1 LNQKLRIQSYSR
13 LLEPCA
19 EKLACTVLRGER
31 VSDVPD
37 LPDQLM
43 MEESRMKVA
52 PLKLPYGNSD
62 FHDIRTGN
70 FFYVDKTSYIEK
82 LEQLNAKYLFFI
94 RPRRFGKSLF
104 LSMLEH
110 YYDRNKQDDFERLF
124 GDLYIGKYS
133 TERRNQYF
141 ILYLDFSGLDT
152 SDSALLKGSFQKR
165 FKGTVIRFLDKY
177 SNHFKN
183 VSKLKSNLEQSDDIV
198 SVWEILF
205 EAVAQSATKI
215 YLIIDEYDH
224 FANSIIATG
233 DGLFYKDII
242 RASGFVRNFYEVVK
256 IGTKSVIDRIF
267 VTGVSPIML
276 DDLTSGF
283 NISKNLTMHP
293 TFGEMLGFT
302 EEEVRGLVDQF
313 ESNIAPEV
321 LMDDLRSNYN
331 GYLFHEDG
339 KSRMYNPDMILYFF
353 DEWSTSGHFPKQLI
367 DDNVKTDY
375 TRLRR
380 LISNEDNRSML
391 TEIIANEQVTTQIIS
406 RFSFDNMYSQ
416 ENFTSLLFYMGFL
429 TIEKAE
435 YNRRVKLVIP
445 NYVIKT
451 VLWEYFGRM
460 LQDTTGLKYRL
471 VNDLHEAILEMAL
484 KGNIEPFVDFIGEK
498 IRGISFRDTLDEL
511 FIKGIL
517 LCYLGLTDT
526 YRVISEREVQN
537 GYPDLLLKKGSVY
550 GVDGPEVKFE
560 WMLELKYIKKKNQKQ
575 LERVREEAQDQL
587 KEYMTS
593 RYMAGRPNL
602 KAVALIFIGKGEIVV
617 DHFTR

>member
-1 LNQKLRIQSYSR
+1 
-13 LLEPCA
+13 
-19 EKLACTVLRGER
+19 
-31 VSDVPD
+31 
-37 LPDQLM
+37 M
-43 MEESRMKVA
+43 A
-52 PLKLPYGNSD
+52 PLKLPYGISD
-62 FHDIRTGN
+62 FNDIRTEN
-70 FFYVDKTSYIEK
+70 FFYVDKTMYIEK
-82 LEQLNAKYLFFI
+82 LERLNSKYLFFI

-104 LSMLEH
+104 LSILEH
-110 YYDRNKQDDFERLF
+110 YYDLNKKDDFDSLF
-124 GDLYIGKYS
+124 GDLYIGKHP

-141 ILYLDFSGLDT
+141 ILYLDFSGLNT
-152 SDSALLKGSFQKR
+152 SGRVELERTFLEA
-165 FKGTVIRFLDKY
+165 FKKAAIRFLNMY
-177 SNHFKN
+177 SMHFRDSSVLRDEVK
-183 VSKLKSNLEQSDDIV
+183 QSQDLR
-198 SVWEILF
+198 SVWDILF
-205 EAVAQSATKI
+205 EAVEPSEYKI
-215 YLIIDEYDH
+215 YLIIDEYDD
-224 FANSIIATG
+224 FTNDIIGTG
-233 DGLFYKDII
+233 DGLFYREII
-242 RASGFVRNFYEVVK
+242 RTSGFVRSFYKTVK
-256 IGTKSVIDRIF
+256 IGTKRVIDRIF
-267 VTGVSPIML
+267 ITGVSPIML

-293 TFGEMLGFT
+293 MFGEMLGFT
-302 EEEVRGLVDQF
+302 EEEVREIVAQF
-313 ESNIAPEV
+313 KFDIDSEM
-321 LMDDLRSNYN
+321 LMDELRSNYN

-339 KSRMYNPDMILYFF
+339 KLKVYNPDMILYFF
-353 DEWSTSGHFPKQLI
+353 DEWSTSGQFPKQLI

-380 LISNEDNRSML
+380 LISNEHNRSML
-391 TEIIANEQVTTQIIS
+391 KEIIANEQVTTQIIS
-406 RFSFDNMYSQ
+406 RFSFDNMYDE

-471 VNDLHEAILEMAL
+471 VNDLNEAILEMAL

-517 LCYLGLTDT
+517 LVFLGLTDT

-537 GYPDLLLKKGSVY
+537 GYPDLLLKRGSIY
-550 GVDGPEVKFE
+550 GTDGPEVKFE
-560 WMLELKYIKKKNQKQ
+560 WMFELKYIKKKNQKQ
-575 LERVREEAQDQL
+575 LERVRKDAQDQL

-617 DHFTR
+617 DHYSR

>member
-1 LNQKLRIQSYSR
+1 M
-13 LLEPCA
+13 
-19 EKLACTVLRGER
+19 T
-31 VSDVPD
+31 
-37 LPDQLM
+37 
-43 MEESRMKVA
+43 

-62 FHDIRTGN
+62 FNDIRTGN

-110 YYDRNKQDDFERLF
+110 YYDRNKKDDFERLF
-124 GDLYIGKYS
+124 GDLYIGKHP
-133 TERRNQYF
+133 TERRNNYF
-141 ILYLDFSGLDT
+141 MLNLDFSSLNT
-152 SDSALLKGSFQKR
+152 SDKTKLEDSFR
-165 FKGTVIRFLDKY
+165 ST
-177 SNHFKN
+177 
-183 VSKLKSNLEQSDDIV
+183 LKSEIIEFFNTYSMYFEDISMLKEEVRQYDDLRPMWNV
-198 SVWEILF
+198 LF
-205 EAVAQSATKI
+205 KAVKRSGTKI

-224 FANSIIATG
+224 FTNDIFAMG
-233 DGLFYKDII
+233 DGQFYKEII
-242 RASGFVRNFYEVVK
+242 RSSGFVRDFYEAMK

-267 VTGVSPIML
+267 ITGVSPIML

-293 TFGEMLGFT
+293 MFGEMLGFT
-302 EEEVRGLVDQF
+302 EEEVRGIVAQF
-313 ESNIAPEV
+313 DSNIDPEV
-321 LMDDLRSNYN
+321 LMDELRSNYN
-331 GYLFHEDG
+331 GYLFHEEG
-339 KSRMYNPDMILYFF
+339 KLRMYNPDMILYFF
-353 DEWSTSGHFPKQLI
+353 DEWSTLGYFPKQLL
-367 DDNVKTDY
+367 DENVKTDY

-380 LISNEDNRSML
+380 LIANEQNRSQL
-391 TEIIANEQVTTQIIS
+391 VEIIANEQVTTRIIS

-416 ENFTSLLFYMGFL
+416 ENFISLLFYMGFL

-435 YNRRVKLVIP
+435 YHRQVKLVIP
-445 NYVIKT
+445 NYVIKI

-460 LQDTTGLKYRL
+460 LQDTTGINYHL
-471 VNDLHEAILEMAL
+471 VNELHEAILEMASRG
-484 KGNIEPFVDFIGEK
+484 KIEPFVDFIGEK
-498 IRGISFRDTLDEL
+498 IRGISFRDTLDEQ

-517 LCYLGLTDT
+517 LVFLGLTDT

-575 LERVREEAQDQL
+575 LERVRKEAQDQL

-617 DHFTR
+617 DHYSR

>member
-1 LNQKLRIQSYSR
+1 
-13 LLEPCA
+13 
-19 EKLACTVLRGER
+19 
-31 VSDVPD
+31 
-37 LPDQLM
+37 M
-43 MEESRMKVA
+43 A
-52 PLKLPYGNSD
+52 PLKLPYGISD
-62 FHDIRTGN
+62 FNDIRTEN
-70 FFYVDKTSYIEK
+70 FFYVDKTMYIEK
-82 LEQLNAKYLFFI
+82 LERLNSKYLFFI

-104 LSMLEH
+104 LSILEH
-110 YYDRNKQDDFERLF
+110 YYDLNKKDDFNSLF
-124 GDLYIGKYS
+124 GDLYIGKHP

-141 ILYLDFSGLDT
+141 ILYLDFSGLNT
-152 SDSALLKGSFQKR
+152 SGRVELERTFLEA
-165 FKGTVIRFLDKY
+165 FKKAAIRFLNMY
-177 SNHFKN
+177 SMHFRDSSVLRDEVK
-183 VSKLKSNLEQSDDIV
+183 QSQDLR
-198 SVWEILF
+198 SVWDILF
-205 EAVAQSATKI
+205 EAVEPSEYKI
-215 YLIIDEYDH
+215 YLIIDEYDD
-224 FANSIIATG
+224 FTNDIIGTG
-233 DGLFYKDII
+233 DGLFYREII
-242 RASGFVRNFYEVVK
+242 RTSGFVRSFYKTVK
-256 IGTKSVIDRIF
+256 IGTKRVIDRIF
-267 VTGVSPIML
+267 ITGVSPIML

-293 TFGEMLGFT
+293 MFGEMLGFT
-302 EEEVRGLVDQF
+302 EEEVREIVAQF
-313 ESNIAPEV
+313 KFDIDSEM
-321 LMDDLRSNYN
+321 LMDELRSNYN

-339 KSRMYNPDMILYFF
+339 KLKVYNPDMILYFF
-353 DEWSTSGHFPKQLI
+353 DEWSTSGQFPKQLI

-380 LISNEDNRSML
+380 LISNEHNRSML
-391 TEIIANEQVTTQIIS
+391 KEIIANEQVTTQIIS
-406 RFSFDNMYSQ
+406 RFSFDNMYDE

-471 VNDLHEAILEMAL
+471 VNDLNEAILEMAL

-517 LCYLGLTDT
+517 LVFLGLTDT

-537 GYPDLLLKKGSVY
+537 GYPDLLLKRGSIY
-550 GVDGPEVKFE
+550 GTDGPEVKFE
-560 WMLELKYIKKKNQKQ
+560 WMFELKYIKKKNQKQ
-575 LERVREEAQDQL
+575 LERVRKDAQDQL

-617 DHFTR
+617 DHYSR